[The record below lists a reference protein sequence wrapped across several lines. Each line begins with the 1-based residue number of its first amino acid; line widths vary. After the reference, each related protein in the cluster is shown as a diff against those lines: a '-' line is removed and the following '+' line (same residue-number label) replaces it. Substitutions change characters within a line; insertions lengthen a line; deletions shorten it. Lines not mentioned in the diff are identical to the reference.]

1 MGMEADPIQVSSAPL
16 NSNRETPDIDS
27 STDDYASRF
36 SGVAGSF
43 FLDVQSRVTLDL
55 IAEWPQSSVLD
66 VGGGHAQIAPVF
78 AGNGHSVTV
87 LGSDASCSTRLDRCD
102 PALGIRFVE
111 GDVVRLPF
119 PDQSFDV
126 VTSFRMVPHLD
137 AWELHLKEMLRVCRK
152 GLIFDYPDIRSF
164 NILYRLLFTLKKRFE
179 KNTRT
184 FACFS
189 RKQIRMA
196 LGVRYENV
204 DYRPQFFFPMVVHR
218 KLKSRSL
225 SEGIEAASSGLGLKA
240 CFGSQIVV
248 RCRRP
253 SA

>member
-16 NSNRETPDIDS
+16 NSDRETPDIDS

-66 VGGGHAQIAPVF
+66 VGGGHAQIAPIL
-78 AGNGHSVTV
+78 AGNGHPVTV
-87 LGSDASCSTRLDRCD
+87 LGSDASCRMRLDRCD
-102 PALGIRFVE
+102 PSLGIRFVE

-126 VTSFRMVPHLD
+126 VVSFRMVPHLD
-137 AWELHLKEMLRVCRK
+137 AWDLHLQEMFRVCRK
-152 GLIFDYPDIRSF
+152 GIIFDYPDIRSF
-164 NILYRLLFTLKKRFE
+164 NILYSLLFSLKKRFE

-189 RKQIRMA
+189 RSQIRQALHAPSEDMA
-196 LGVRYENV
+196 FRH
-204 DYRPQFFFPMVVHR
+204 QFFFPMVVHR
-218 KLKSRSL
+218 TLRSRSISVGL
-225 SEGIEAASSGLGLKA
+225 ESVSSGLGLKRL
-240 CFGSQIVV
+240 FGSPVVV
-248 RCRRP
+248 RCQRR
-253 SA
+253 